1 MSWWIKRCNYCGC
14 LALCSTIKLYQMK
27 SDDVQQERAIYLQL
41 RKWCTTHIKA
51 SEKTKL
57 QIIYEKQEFF
67 YHKNL
72 KIYYLY
78 SRLTSF
84 RIITCVVHSP
94 KPPPPLYKEGEM
106 RFFKNGC
113 NGGGGDG
120 KFLLE
125 MGDKSQEWGDGK
137 FLKSLYIVGRGVLIT
152 LFYEYPP

>member
-1 MSWWIKRCNYCGC
+1 M
-14 LALCSTIKLYQMK
+14 
-27 SDDVQQERAIYLQL
+27 
-41 RKWCTTHIKA
+41 
-51 SEKTKL
+51 
-57 QIIYEKQEFF
+57 
-67 YHKNL
+67 

-137 FLKSLYIVGRGVLIT
+137 FLKSLYIVGRGVLT
-152 LFYEYPP
+152 PLFYEDLHILPIPPFSKVVQPSPNFPVTSNTHLHCSFCCHVSLAEWVITPHLMCYFT

>member
-1 MSWWIKRCNYCGC
+1 M
-14 LALCSTIKLYQMK
+14 
-27 SDDVQQERAIYLQL
+27 
-41 RKWCTTHIKA
+41 
-51 SEKTKL
+51 
-57 QIIYEKQEFF
+57 
-67 YHKNL
+67 

-137 FLKSLYIVGRGVLIT
+137 FLKSLYIVGRGVLT
-152 LFYEYPP
+152 PLFYEDLHILPIPPFSKVVQPSPKFPVTSNPHLHCSFCCHVSLAEWVITPHLMCYFT